1 MIVKI
6 TIDEVRAVVK
16 AVKDLQAFAANVR
29 DARDK
34 KFSGTWGN
42 EGDCEGPIPSHYV
55 ELVLLSK
62 AMEVTGIVRSRN
74 LKSAANLPNGSFV
87 GRRSGY
93 RVVGEVVDVS
103 RGRLVH
109 FGEMTLLLD
118 KKFLTIKTTKRL
130 ADFLP
135 VQATLWRQS
144 DGSAEPGN
152 VSNA

>member
-1 MIVKI
+1 MIVKMAI
-6 TIDEVRAVVK
+6 EEVRAVIA
-16 AVKDLQAFAANVR
+16 AVKDLQAFAAKVR

-42 EGDCEGPIPSHYV
+42 EGDCTGPTPSHYIQV
-55 ELVLLSK
+55 VLLSK
-62 AMEVTGIVRSRN
+62 ATKVTGIVRCRN
-74 LKSAANLPNGSFV
+74 LKSATTLPNGSFV
-87 GRRSGY
+87 GQRSGY

-109 FGEMTLLLD
+109 FGQMTLLLD
-118 KKFLTIKTTKRL
+118 KKFLKIKTTKCI

-144 DGSAEPGN
+144 DEVA
-152 VSNA
+152 